1 MVKWCSQ
8 KGSVLILVSRDDRS
22 DVYADKRVYGPVH
35 MGIFKGE
42 EIPWNEV
49 LKEYYSIR
57 GWSEKGLPT
66 KEKLRELQIED
77 LANGLEL

>member
-1 MVKWCSQ
+1 VK
-8 KGSVLILVSRDDRS
+8 LFFDFHEILSINFGELNRKENIQEIVTLFGTLNC
-22 DVYADKRVYGPVH
+22 VGNKR
-35 MGIFKGE
+35 K
-42 EIPWNEV
+42 EV

-57 GWSEKGLPT
+57 GWSERGLPT